1 MARSSGTQADLAAE
15 VARQVLAAAKYR
27 NLDPAFVDRL
37 AQEAAQRFRDRNQ
50 AVKYAKRKLH
60 QAFGAFVTGT
70 PARAVADCVAKI
82 AAGADPREA
91 GREAMRAHASSAERV
106 DWLEPFYERVAEWCG
121 TPSSVIDLACG
132 LNPLAMPWM
141 ALAPDAGYACYDV
154 DRTLAEALPG
164 LGTVFPVRVSAGAA
178 DLVGA
183 PLSAQ
188 ADVALVLKT
197 LTTVEQQR
205 TGAAQRLIAALDCRH
220 IVVSLPRRSL
230 SGKRNYADDADAIV
244 RRAVEGT
251 GYEVVD
257 EAAFGDEALYHL
269 VPVAGGAAPAG
280 AAEGAA
286 NTAGEETSPGGPPTP
301 PADGTDATQPP
312 NRTAPARS
320 ADATNTAQ
328 AADRTDPAR
337 PADEIR
343 RAGPAAETA
352 PAGPTGET
360 DRTQPAG
367 ETGSARTA
375 GETDPAGG
383 VLTLVGT
390 PIGNLGDLTDGA
402 LAALRRADVVCAE
415 DTRRTRK
422 LLSAYDLHPAQLV
435 SVRKHNEERSGAWV
449 MARLRE
455 GRQVAMVS
463 DAGMPMLSD
472 PGERLARHVLDAG
485 GELRVAPGPDAA
497 TTALMLSGLPAARW
511 CFEGFLPAKGGERT
525 RRLAAVAAERRTT
538 VLFEAPH
545 RLLRTLGDLVSAAGG
560 ERPAAVLNDL
570 TKLYERAWRGSL
582 GQVRDAVAEQEPRG
596 EFVIVLGGAPE
607 RSAVTAAG

>member
-60 QAFGAFVTGT
+60 QAFGAFLTGT
-70 PARAVADCVAKI
+70 PARAVSDCVAKI

-141 ALAPDAGYACYDV
+141 ALAPDADYACYDV

-164 LGTVFPVRVSAGAA
+164 LGTVFPVRVSAAAA

-205 TGAAQRLIAALDCRH
+205 AGAAQRLIAALDCRH

-244 RRAVEGT
+244 RRAIEGT
-251 GYEVVD
+251 GYAVVD

-269 VPVAGGAAPAG
+269 VPVTGGTARTATAQGAANPA
-280 AAEGAA
+280 AEETPAEGAP
-286 NTAGEETSPGGPPTP
+286 TQSAG
-301 PADGTDATQPP
+301 GTV
-312 NRTAPARS
+312 PARS

-328 AADRTDPAR
+328 
-337 PADEIR
+337 PAD
-343 RAGPAAETA
+343 
-352 PAGPTGET
+352 
-360 DRTQPAG
+360 
-367 ETGSARTA
+367 
-375 GETDPAGG
+375 ETDPAGG

-545 RLLRTLGDLVSAAGG
+545 RLLRTLDDLVSAVGG

-582 GQVRDAVAEQEPRG
+582 GQVRDAVAGQEPRG